1 VTATGPLTWRR
12 WWWLVLLA
20 GSLADADPALRSAAG
35 ERARVAGIDVVTYA
49 TAVKDVVVIV
59 GALPA
64 GDAMAG
70 SGNLAVPTLM
80 AMMLDRGTR
89 SQDRFAIAD
98 ALESVGAEITYEAGA
113 QSLEVRAKCLQK
125 DLPLVLGVI
134 AAELRTPALQSA
146 EFAKARQQFIG
157 SLEQSLQNTDAR
169 AEEAFGSAIFPIGH
183 PNHPHPVADYLAAAK
198 TVTLNQLKDFH
209 SRYYGPAHMTLV
221 LVGDVSTDSARS
233 EVARDFTGWSGGEDY
248 LSAAAPATPTSPPE
262 PSAVVVPIAGKSS
275 VSVLLGE
282 ASGLRYRDPDA
293 LALRVGT
300 AILGHGFTSRLMSV
314 VRDQEGLTYG
324 ISAGLADDAI
334 TDGAWEISATF
345 APSLLDKGV
354 ASTRRELQR
363 WWSEGVSE
371 TELNLYKQDLVGSYE
386 VGLSTTAGVAEALIL
401 ALQRG
406 YDIDWL
412 TAYPEAVKAL
422 SRAQVNAAIKTHL
435 DPKRMVLIEAGSLP
449 R

>member
-1 VTATGPLTWRR
+1 
-12 WWWLVLLA
+12 
-20 GSLADADPALRSAAG
+20 
-35 ERARVAGIDVVTYA
+35 
-49 TAVKDVVVIV
+49 
-59 GALPA
+59 
-64 GDAMAG
+64 
-70 SGNLAVPTLM
+70 
-80 AMMLDRGTR
+80 
-89 SQDRFAIAD
+89 
-98 ALESVGAEITYEAGA
+98 
-113 QSLEVRAKCLQK
+113 
-125 DLPLVLGVI
+125 
-134 AAELRTPALQSA
+134 
-146 EFAKARQQFIG
+146 
-157 SLEQSLQNTDAR
+157 
-169 AEEAFGSAIFPIGH
+169 
-183 PNHPHPVADYLAAAK
+183 
-198 TVTLNQLKDFH
+198 
-209 SRYYGPAHMTLV
+209 
-221 LVGDVSTDSARS
+221 
-233 EVARDFTGWSGGEDY
+233 
-248 LSAAAPATPTSPPE
+248 
-262 PSAVVVPIAGKSS
+262 

-300 AILGHGFTSRLMSV
+300 AVLGHGFTSRLMSV